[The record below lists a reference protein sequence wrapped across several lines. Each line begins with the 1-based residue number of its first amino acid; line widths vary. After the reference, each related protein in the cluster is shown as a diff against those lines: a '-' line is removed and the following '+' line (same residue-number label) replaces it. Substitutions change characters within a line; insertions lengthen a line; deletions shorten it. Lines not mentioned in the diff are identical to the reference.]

1 MKRVNVRFV
10 FASLASALLVA
21 CAACARVPGPEMRVT
36 TKTDAGTTTALPAA
50 EVAARK
56 NALVRF
62 VHAVPGLAA
71 LDLFAGDTKA
81 FAGASYKTATGY
93 QELAGA
99 KGVLR
104 LRLAGQDSAE
114 PLAEESEGFGAGTYN
129 TIVAVPARGMFAKA
143 GGAELHFVAD
153 EFEAPA
159 AGKARVRVFNAS
171 PDLDELDLYVSGRA
185 EPVVKGAKFGA
196 ASSFAEAEPSPA
208 GIEVRRA
215 GENTATL
222 AVPGMKIE
230 AGGLYTV
237 FVVGGTKGAA
247 KLEAFVVEDRL
258 GAAQ

>member
-1 MKRVNVRFV
+1 MNRVNGRF
-10 FASLASALLVA
+10 ALALMASALLLA
-21 CAACARVPGPEMRVT
+21 AACARVPEPETRVT
-36 TKTDAGTTTALPAA
+36 TKTGAGTSTALPAA

-62 VHAVPGLAA
+62 VHAMPGLAA
-71 LDLFAGDTKA
+71 ADLFAGDAKA
-81 FAGASYKTATGY
+81 FAGVAYKAATAY
-93 QELAGA
+93 QELPGA
-99 KGVLR
+99 KGVFR

-114 PLAEESEGFGAGTYN
+114 PLAEQSEGFGAGGYH

-143 GGAELHFVAD
+143 GGAELRFLTD

-159 AGKARVRVFNAS
+159 AGKAKVRVVNAS

-196 ASSFAEAEPSPA
+196 ASDFAEGEPSAA
-208 GIEVRRA
+208 GVEVRRA
-215 GENTATL
+215 GENITTL
-222 AVPGMKIE
+222 SVPGMKIE

-247 KLEAFVVEDRL
+247 NLEAFVVEDRL
-258 GAAQ
+258 GGAQ

>member
-1 MKRVNVRFV
+1 MNRVNVRFAV
-10 FASLASALLVA
+10 ACLASALLLGA
-21 CAACARVPGPEMRVT
+21 AACARVPGPTARVT
-36 TKTDAGTTTALPAA
+36 TKTDAGTSTALPAA
-50 EVAARK
+50 EVGARK

-81 FAGASYKTATGY
+81 FAGAAYKTATAY
-93 QELAGA
+93 QELPSA

-114 PLAEESEGFGAGTYN
+114 PLAEQSEGFGAGEYN

-143 GGAELHFVAD
+143 GGAELRFLTD

-159 AGKARVRVFNAS
+159 AGKAKVRVFNAS

-196 ASSFAEAEPSPA
+196 ASSFVEAEPSPA
-208 GIEVRRA
+208 GLEVRRA
-215 GENTATL
+215 GENVTTL
-222 AVPGMKIE
+222 GVPGAKIE

-258 GAAQ
+258 GGAQ